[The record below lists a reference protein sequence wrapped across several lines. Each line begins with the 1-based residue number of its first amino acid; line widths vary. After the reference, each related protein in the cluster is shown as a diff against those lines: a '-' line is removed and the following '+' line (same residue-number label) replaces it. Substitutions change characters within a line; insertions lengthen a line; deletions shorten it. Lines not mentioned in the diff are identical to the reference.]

1 MTTGAKWVLGVLLAV
16 ALGFAA
22 LGVGL
27 RDRQAESAETSR
39 VATDLRS
46 AALYLEYVRS
56 GPAWWAAGAGVPR
69 SLEALAR
76 AQMGRGYA
84 YGGTTPAGFDC
95 SGFTSWAY
103 GKAGVAIPR
112 TSGQQYQAGRQVAA
126 GALHSGDLVFF
137 NQDGHIGH
145 VGIYLSGGMFI
156 HSSRGSGQVGVD
168 SLSAPYWSKN
178 FAGGRRVLAD
188 TRKP

>member
-1 MTTGAKWVLGVLLAV
+1 MTTGAKWVLGMMLAV
-16 ALGFAA
+16 ALGFLA

-27 RDRQAESAETSR
+27 RDRHAESAEASR
-39 VATDLRS
+39 AATDLRA

-56 GPAWWAAGAGVPR
+56 GPAWWAASTGIPR
-69 SLEALAR
+69 TLEALAK

-103 GKAGVAIPR
+103 RKAGVVIPR
-112 TSGQQYQAGRQVAA
+112 TSGEQYQSGRQVASS
-126 GALHSGDLVFF
+126 ALRSGDLVFF

-145 VGIYLSGGMFI
+145 VGIYLSGGAFI

-168 SLSAPYWSKN
+168 SLSAPYWSRN

-188 TRKP
+188 TRRP